1 MITLRSYQ
9 KDIATKACA
18 LLQQYKIA
26 YLSMQVRTGKTL
38 TALQA
43 AEQYGAKQILFLTK
57 KKAISSIT
65 QDYQNLSPDFQID
78 IINYE
83 QLHHVKADTYDFII
97 CDEAHVLDNSR
108 RPLIEPYN

>member
-38 TALQA
+38 TSLHAV
-43 AEQYGAKQILFLTK
+43 EQYGAKQILFLTK
-57 KKAISSIT
+57 KKADRKS
-65 QDYQNLSPDFQID
+65 
-78 IINYE
+78 
-83 QLHHVKADTYDFII
+83 V
-97 CDEAHVLDNSR
+97 V
-108 RPLIEPYN
+108 